1 MKRFKKLSS
10 KLSLSIVA
18 FAICL
23 PVAGHAQP
31 EWAGLGGRSK
41 VTDLIA
47 AGDFGQALLL
57 AKSQLAEAE
66 AARGSSHP
74 DLLPILHDLGTI
86 YLVRQNV
93 QMAEQTFRRSLDIA
107 KQAFG
112 GTDSRTKDAMKDL
125 ATALLMDQ
133 RFQEAQQLL
142 QQADVGR

>member
-1 MKRFKKLSS
+1 MKLSTRLIALTIS
-10 KLSLSIVA
+10 FATCLSFESY
-18 FAICL
+18 
-23 PVAGHAQP
+23 AQP

-41 VTDLIA
+41 VTELIA
-47 AGDFGQALLL
+47 AGDFGRALSL
-57 AKSQLAEAE
+57 AKSQLAAVESSL
-66 AARGSSHP
+66 GPSHP
-74 DLLPILHDLGTI
+74 DLIPVLHDLGTI

-107 KQAFG
+107 NQAFG
-112 GTDSRTKDAMKDL
+112 RTDSRTKDAMKDL

>member
-1 MKRFKKLSS
+1 MKRFMKLSS
-10 KLSLSIVA
+10 KLIASIVT

-23 PVAGHAQP
+23 PVTGYAQP
-31 EWAGLGGRSK
+31 EWAELGGRNK
-41 VTDLIA
+41 FIELMT

-74 DLLPILHDLGTI
+74 DLLPLLHDLGTI

-93 QMAEQTFRRSLDIA
+93 QMAEHTFRRSVNIA
-107 KQAFG
+107 TRAFG
-112 GTDSRTKDAMKDL
+112 RTDSRTKDAVKDL
-125 ATALLMDQ
+125 ATALMMDQ

-142 QQADVGR
+142 QQADAGR

>member
-1 MKRFKKLSS
+1 MKLSS
-10 KLSLSIVA
+10 KLIGPIVA
-18 FAICL
+18 IAICL
-23 PVAGHAQP
+23 PVTGYAQP
-31 EWAGLGGRSK
+31 EWAGLGGRNK
-41 VTDLIA
+41 ITDLIA
-47 AGDFGQALLL
+47 AGDSGQALLL

-74 DLLPILHDLGTI
+74 DLLPILHDLGTV

-107 KQAFG
+107 NQTFG
-112 GTDSRTKDAMKDL
+112 RSDSRTKDAMRDL